1 MKNRIFLL
9 GALIALATVSS
20 VNSASAQRGRFGGGG
35 HVSVGRGVTRQVV
48 AAPRVSTRIG
58 VGVGVG
64 YGGYRSWGGRGYYHG
79 PSRYYGGHYYR
90 PGYYYRPYRYYGP
103 PIGFRVGILPYGFLT
118 FNTGWGPYYYSDGF
132 FYRPYAN
139 TQTQT
144 EQYEVVDPPMGVV
157 IPSLPSGAKTVVI
170 DGNTYYEKN
179 GTFYQEVQQDKQTKY
194 VVVGKNGELNTGNDQ
209 DGQHENT
216 ASPEDEIYAT
226 LPDGSRGVEINGQ
239 QLYVSPDGMYYQE
252 VTNADNSRGYK
263 IVGKM
268 SADN

>member
-9 GALIALATVSS
+9 GALIALATVSTVS
-20 VNSASAQRGRFGGGG
+20 SAYAQRGRSGGRGRISVAPG
-35 HVSVGRGVTRQVV
+35 ISRRIVSAPHVS
-48 AAPRVSTRIG
+48 ARI
-58 VGVGVG
+58 GVGVG
-64 YGGYRSWGGRGYYHG
+64 YGGYRRGGGYYR
-79 PSRYYGGHYYR
+79 PPVRYYGGHYHR
-90 PGYYYRPYRYYGP
+90 GGYYYRPYRYFGP

-118 FNTGWGPYYYSDGF
+118 FNTGWGAYYYYDGF

-144 EQYEVVDPPMGVV
+144 EQYEVVDPPIGVV
-157 IPSLPSGAKTVVI
+157 VPSLPSGVKTVVI
-170 DGNTYYEKN
+170 DGNTYFEKN
-179 GTFYQEVQQDKQTKY
+179 GTFYQEVLQDKQTKY
-194 VVVGKNGELNTGNDQ
+194 VVVGKNGELNTGDDQ
-209 DGQHENT
+209 DNQDETT
-216 ASPEDEIYAT
+216 APPSDVMAT
-226 LPDGSRGVEINGQ
+226 LPEGSRGVEINGQ

>member
-1 MKNRIFLL
+1 MKNRIYLL
-9 GALIALATVSS
+9 FSLIALASVSTVSS
-20 VNSASAQRGRFGGGG
+20 AYAQRGRFGGGG
-35 HVSVGRGVTRQVV
+35 GRRIASAPHVSAR
-48 AAPRVSTRIG
+48 
-58 VGVGVG
+58 VGVG
-64 YGGYRSWGGRGYYHG
+64 YGGYYHYRTPG
-79 PSRYYGGHYYR
+79 RYYGGYHYYR

-103 PIGFRVGILPYGFLT
+103 PIGFRLGVLPYGFIT

-139 TQTQT
+139 AQTQS

-157 IPSLPSGAKTVVI
+157 IPSLPSGTKTVVI

-179 GTFYQEVQQDKQTKY
+179 GTFYQEVQQDRVTKY
-194 VVVGKNGELNTGNDQ
+194 AVVGKNGELNTGADDNNNDN
-209 DGQHENT
+209 GQYENT
-216 ASPEDEIYAT
+216 SPDEAILAT

-263 IVGKM
+263 VVGKM

>member
-1 MKNRIFLL
+1 MKNRIYLL
-9 GALIALATVSS
+9 FSLIVLAGVSTVSS
-20 VNSASAQRGRFGGGG
+20 AYAQRGRFGGG
-35 HVSVGRGVTRQVV
+35 HASVGARSRIVSS
-48 AAPRVSTRIG
+48 PRVSARIG
-58 VGVGVG
+58 VGFG
-64 YGGYRSWGGRGYYHG
+64 YGGYYHRAPVRYYHG
-79 PSRYYGGHYYR
+79 YYPR
-90 PGYYYRPYRYYGP
+90 GYYYRPYRYYGP
-103 PIGFRVGILPYGFLT
+103 PIGFRVGFLPYGFLT
-118 FNTGWGPYYYSDGF
+118 FNTGWGPYYYYDGF

-157 IPSLPSGAKTVVI
+157 IPNLPGGARKVVI

-179 GTFYQEVQQDKQTKY
+179 GTFYQEVLQDKQTKY
-194 VVVGKNGELNTGNDQ
+194 VVVGKNGELQTGTDEDSQDQ
-209 DGQHENT
+209 NT
-216 ASPEDEIYAT
+216 APPSEEVMAT

-263 IVGKM
+263 IVGKT

>member
-1 MKNRIFLL
+1 MKNRIYLL
-9 GALIALATVSS
+9 FSLILLAGVSTVSS
-20 VNSASAQRGRFGGGG
+20 AYAQRGRFGGGG
-35 HVSVGRGVTRQVV
+35 RYGGGHVSVGAGSRIVSS
-48 AAPRVSTRIG
+48 PRVSARIG
-58 VGVGVG
+58 VGFG
-64 YGGYRSWGGRGYYHG
+64 YGGGYYHRA
-79 PSRYYGGHYYR
+79 PVRYYHGG
-90 PGYYYRPYRYYGP
+90 GYYYRPYRYPYRYYGP

-118 FNTGWGPYYYSDGF
+118 FNTGWGPYYYYDGF

-157 IPSLPSGAKTVVI
+157 VPDLPSGAKKVVI
-170 DGNTYYEKN
+170 DGNTYYQKN
-179 GTFYQEVQQDKQTKY
+179 GTFYQEVLQDNKTKY
-194 VVVGKNGELNTGNDQ
+194 VVVGKDGELNTSTGDDNQDQ
-209 DGQHENT
+209 NT
-216 ASPEDEIYAT
+216 APPAEEVMAT

-263 IVGKM
+263 IVGKT

>member
-1 MKNRIFLL
+1 MKNRIYLL
-9 GALIALATVSS
+9 FSLIALASVSTVSS
-20 VNSASAQRGRFGGGG
+20 AYAQRGRFGGGG
-35 HVSVGRGVTRQVV
+35 GHRIAS
-48 AAPRVSTRIG
+48 APRVSAR
-58 VGVGVG
+58 VGVG
-64 YGGYRSWGGRGYYHG
+64 YGGYYHYHA
-79 PSRYYGGHYYR
+79 PARYYGGYHYYR

-103 PIGFRVGILPYGFLT
+103 PIGFRLGVLPYGFIT

-139 TQTQT
+139 TETQT

-157 IPSLPSGAKTVVI
+157 VPSLPSGAKAVVI

-179 GTFYQEVQQDKQTKY
+179 GTFYQEVQQDKVTKY
-194 VVVGKNGELNTGNDQ
+194 AVVGKNGELNTGGDDNNNDN
-209 DGQHENT
+209 GQYDNT
-216 ASPEDEIYAT
+216 APDESIMAT

-263 IVGKM
+263 IVGKT
-268 SADN
+268 SAGN

>member
-9 GALIALATVSS
+9 GTLIVLATMSAVSS
-20 VNSASAQRGRFGGGG
+20 AYAQRGRFGGGG
-35 HVSVGRGVTRQVV
+35 RVSVGPGVSRRIVSS
-48 AAPRVSTRIG
+48 PHVSTRIG
-58 VGVGVG
+58 VGVGYG
-64 YGGYRSWGGRGYYHG
+64 RWGGYYR
-79 PSRYYGGHYYR
+79 PPVRYYGGHYYR
-90 PGYYYRPYRYYGP
+90 SGYYYRPYRYYGP

-118 FNTGWGPYYYSDGF
+118 FNTGWGPYYYYDGF

-157 IPSLPSGAKTVVI
+157 VPALPSGAKTVVI

-179 GTFYQEVQQDKQTKY
+179 GTFYQEVLQDKQTKY
-194 VVVGKNGELNTGNDQ
+194 AVVGKNGELNTGSGQ
-209 DGQHENT
+209 DNQGDPS
-216 ASPEDEIYAT
+216 APPADEIMAT
-226 LPDGSRGVEINGQ
+226 LPEGSRGVEINGQ